1 MTQDKRWQKRYE
13 EVVDFIEAN
22 HRNPS
27 KYVPE
32 ERLMVH
38 FLKRGR
44 KMMNAGELAEL
55 RLSQFMELLK
65 LSNKYK
71 RINQYQ

>member
-1 MTQDKRWQKRYE
+1 MTQEERWNARYE
-13 EVVDFIEAN
+13 EVKSFIETN

-27 KYVPE
+27 KYAPE

-44 KMMNAGELAEL
+44 KMLNAGELAEPRFSMFL
-55 RLSQFMELLK
+55 ELLE

-71 RINQYQ
+71 HVNQWK

>member
-1 MTQDKRWQKRYE
+1 MTQEERWQKRYD
-13 EVVDFIEAN
+13 EVKNFIESN
-22 HRNPS
+22 KRNPS
-27 KYVPE
+27 KYNPD

-44 KMMNAGELAEL
+44 KMLNAGELAEP
-55 RLSQFMELLK
+55 RLSQFQELLK

>member
-1 MTQDKRWQKRYE
+1 MTQEERWNARYKK
-13 EVVDFIEAN
+13 VKSFIESN
-22 HRNPS
+22 KRNPS
-27 KYVPE
+27 KYVAE

-44 KMMNAGELAEL
+44 KMLNAGELAEP
-55 RLSQFMELLK
+55 RLSQFQELLK